1 MTNKLKTQEEK
12 QKKAQEIFNY
22 LPTDGLSEERRYDF
36 AVCLFNYHSGIAY
49 YTRLLVGEYFRKT
62 AAKEFE
68 VLCNGETTVIYADG
82 KRDDLGIDGDVI
94 TETFHKIG
102 LEEEVGN
109 CMVENTVRHYAKKNC
124 IGNDLSL
131 QNCLYDIMWAVLFN
145 NNPNYVITETV
156 NESGIRCLSIRL

>member
-109 CMVENTVRHYAKKNC
+109 CMVENTVRHYAKNNC

-131 QNCLYDIMWAVLFN
+131 QNCLYDIMRAALLN
-145 NNPNYVITETV
+145 NNPNYVIKEKI
-156 NESGIRCLSIRL
+156 NDSGIRCLSVSL